1 MKDVAHI
8 NVTSIRLLAFL
19 LAIIFCTLV
28 ISAQLKLLSVSD
40 DITLINASASSSLMS
55 EGSQN
60 PFATEKLD
68 SNVAMVT
75 RLVSIGVCMGKVSE
89 DAKLH
94 CVPSLFQ
101 AINQIYLESLVN
113 TLVIA
118 ALIAFTMPLV
128 AFALASIE
136 NALRSRG
143 KNQAARCLELGLD
156 IVPYIIWT
164 IILAGIARGIYGQE
178 NFLGLGHLLGQQVSK
193 NVSYV
198 VTLLIQYMGFAAFLI
213 AFQSR
218 SCARWL
224 LELQENRIIDSM
236 RASGLTNWSIYFRL
250 FYFGYRP
257 LHYLRQVLFTF
268 IFILLFDFSLSL
280 ASPIHQSGGPQM
292 LFNVAAQYETSRND
306 SERDLESAGE
316 KNLLLTI
323 NKIKRINSKEFSKI
337 KQPGLGRRH
346 FLNEKIVQYFEYQNI
361 GLILL
366 VFSIL
371 FIRFD
376 FREFLDER

>member
-1 MKDVAHI
+1 MKDIARI
-8 NVTSIRLLAFL
+8 NVTSVRLLAFF
-19 LAIIFCTLV
+19 LAIIFSALV
-28 ISAQLKLLSVSD
+28 ISAQLQLLRVSD
-40 DITLINASASSSLMS
+40 DITLINASASSIEIS

-60 PFATEKLD
+60 PFSAERFD

-75 RLVSIGVCMGKVSE
+75 RLISIGVCAGQETEGAKVY
-89 DAKLH
+89 
-94 CVPSLFQ
+94 CVSLFQ
-101 AINQIYLESLVN
+101 AINAIYLGSLLN
-113 TLVIA
+113 TLIIA
-118 ALIAFTMPLV
+118 ALIAFTMPVV
-128 AFALASIE
+128 AFALSSIE

-178 NFLGLGHLLGQQVSK
+178 NFLGLGQLLGQQISK

-198 VTLLIQYMGFAAFLI
+198 TTLLIQYMGFAAFLI

-236 RASGLTNWSIYFRL
+236 RACGLTNWSIYFRL

-280 ASPIHQSGGPQM
+280 ANPIHQSGGPQM
-292 LFNVAAQYETSRND
+292 LFNVAAQFETFRND

-316 KNLLLTI
+316 K
-323 NKIKRINSKEFSKI
+323 KILSIIHKIDQINSQEFSKI
-337 KQPGLGRRH
+337 KQPELGRLH